1 MYICPD
7 PCIYVRIVSACHVH
21 VSHFW
26 LSAGFA
32 VKFVKLPI
40 RKADLTIQDGRGYS
54 PLHNATR
61 PGTVQRSSTLN
72 GLNGSTPVLSSAA
85 RPDAPPPAP
94 ALPGRWRNLDVVQF
108 LLANGATAGE
118 MPLVVKNGV
127 HNEVA

>member
-1 MYICPD
+1 MCVYMSRSMHN
-7 PCIYVRIVSACHVH
+7 YMFRIVSACHVH

-61 PGTVQRSSTLN
+61 PGTVQHSSTLN

-85 RPDAPPPAP
+85 RPVHLPPPQLSRAGGGTWMWSSSCWP
-94 ALPGRWRNLDVVQF
+94 MELPQARCHWL
-108 LLANGATAGE
+108 
-118 MPLVVKNGV
+118 
-127 HNEVA
+127 